1 VDDRSLVLAWRDAVS
16 CKYSK
21 FPGIRSLH
29 DFLLTKNMVTGTV
42 TAKTRT
48 LCYIGSFQGATM
60 HILCGKNALN
70 IIPDESQS

>member
-1 VDDRSLVLAWRDAVS
+1 
-16 CKYSK
+16 
-21 FPGIRSLH
+21 
-29 DFLLTKNMVTGTV
+29 MVTGTV